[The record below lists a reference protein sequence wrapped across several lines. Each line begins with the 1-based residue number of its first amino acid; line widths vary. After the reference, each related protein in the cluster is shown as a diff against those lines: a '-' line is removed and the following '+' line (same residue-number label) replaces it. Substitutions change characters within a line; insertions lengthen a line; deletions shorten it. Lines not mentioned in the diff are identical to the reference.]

1 MKKKGFTLVEI
12 LIVLVILVTV
22 TTGATIG
29 IKEIQKKSEQRSLR
43 ELYTMIET
51 AADTYLSINDENREE
66 LLNDEIT
73 EKLNDFVKRILE
85 GKEINL
91 IKN

>member
-1 MKKKGFTLVEI
+1 MKNKKGFTLVEI

-29 IKEIQKKSEQRSLR
+29 IKEVQKKSEQRSLR

-51 AADTYLSINDENREE
+51 AADTYLSINDENR
-66 LLNDEIT
+66 
-73 EKLNDFVKRILE
+73 
-85 GKEINL
+85 
-91 IKN
+91 